1 MGRIFFTKYVI
12 LISVPMKYNLSILCN
27 NCI

>member
-12 LISVPMKYNLSILCN
+12 LISVRMNYNMSILCN
-27 NCI
+27 DCI

>member
-1 MGRIFFTKYVI
+1 MGRIFFTKDVI
-12 LISVPMKYNLSILCN
+12 LISVPMDYNLSIVCN